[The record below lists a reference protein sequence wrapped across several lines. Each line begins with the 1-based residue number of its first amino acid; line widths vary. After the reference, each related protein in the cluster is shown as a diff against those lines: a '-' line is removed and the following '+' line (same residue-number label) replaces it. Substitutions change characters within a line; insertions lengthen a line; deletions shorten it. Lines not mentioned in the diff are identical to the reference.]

1 MGLLR
6 VLKRKG
12 MCVQPFKCGPDYIDG
27 KFHTIAAGRES
38 VNLDT
43 WMASERHVGEV
54 YYHYAKDA
62 SVCVVEGVM
71 GLFDGYDRP
80 KIALAKEAAFNFIYK
95 ENIDV
100 LSKKADIVTFSPLA
114 GDELPQADY
123 VYLPGGYP
131 EFFVGELS
139 DMVEIFLQ
147 KKEKRF

>member
-62 SVCVVEGVM
+62 SVCVVEGMM

-80 KIALAKEAAFNFIYK
+80 KIALAKDAAFNFIVMARFEMQRQQWQEEKWLKFSYK
-95 ENIDV
+95 R
-100 LSKKADIVTFSPLA
+100 
-114 GDELPQADY
+114 
-123 VYLPGGYP
+123 
-131 EFFVGELS
+131 
-139 DMVEIFLQ
+139 
-147 KKEKRF
+147 KEKRR

>member
-1 MGLLR
+1 MLSVKPQFLIGAAASGSGKTTFTMGLLR

-27 KFHTIAAGRES
+27 KFHTIAAGRET

-43 WMASERHVGEV
+43 WMASECHVGEV

-71 GLFDGYDRP
+71 GLFDGYDRS
-80 KIALAKEAAFNFIYK
+80 KIALAKDAAFNFIYK

-123 VYLPGGYP
+123 VYLPGG
-131 EFFVGELS
+131 
-139 DMVEIFLQ
+139 
-147 KKEKRF
+147 